1 MSEQVHQM
9 FSQIAPKYDATNDV
23 LSLGVHRLWRRDAV
37 TLSGV
42 QPGDSVLDC
51 ATGTGDLALAFKR
64 AVGPTGT
71 VLGTDFNAEMLSFAP
86 KKAAQAG
93 LDVKFEVADA
103 MRLPYESSRFNVASI
118 SFGIRNVDDPQ
129 ACVAELAR
137 VVKPGGRVV
146 VLEFGQPCG
155 AFGFVFRQYARLI
168 MPLLGQWLTG
178 SRAAYEYLPRTMASF
193 PAGERFVSMMNATGR
208 YTKAEA
214 HPLLWGLAYV
224 YVGTV
229 APSARLATS

>member
-9 FSQIAPKYDATNDV
+9 FSEIAPRYDATNDV
-23 LSLGVHRLWRRDAV
+23 LSMGVHRLWRRVAV
-37 TLSGV
+37 RKSEAK
-42 QPGDSVLDC
+42 PGDSVLDC

-64 AVGPTGT
+64 AVGAGE
-71 VLGTDFNAEMLSFAP
+71 VIGTDFNAQMLSFAP
-86 KKAAQAG
+86 KKAADAG

-103 MRLPYESSRFNVASI
+103 MKLPYADARFTVASI
-118 SFGIRNVDDPQ
+118 SFGIRNVDDPK

-146 VLEFGQPCG
+146 VLEFGQPSGLFG
-155 AFGFVFRQYARLI
+155 AFFRFYAKHV
-168 MPLLGQWLTG
+168 MPLIGQLLTG
-178 SRAAYEYLPRTMASF
+178 SRAAYEYLPRTMAAF
-193 PAGERFVSMMNATGR
+193 PAGDRFTSMMSETGK
-208 YTKAEA
+208 YAKAEK

-229 APSARLATS
+229 K

>member
-9 FSQIAPKYDATNDV
+9 FTQIAPRYDATNDV
-23 LSLGVHRLWRRDAV
+23 LSLGVHRLWRRVAV
-37 TLSGV
+37 KRAAV

-71 VLGTDFNAEMLSFAP
+71 VLGTDFNAAMLSTAP
-86 KKAAQAG
+86 KKAADAG

-103 MRLPYESSRFNVASI
+103 MKLPYEAARFTVASI
-118 SFGIRNVDDPQ
+118 SFGIRNVDDPK

-146 VLEFGQPCG
+146 VLEFGQPKGLFG
-155 AFGFVFRQYARLI
+155 AFFRFYAKHV
-168 MPLLGQWLTG
+168 MPLLGQLLTG
-178 SRAAYEYLPRTMASF
+178 SRAAYEYLPRTMAAF
-193 PAGERFVSMMNATGR
+193 PAGERFTAMMNDTGR
-208 YTKAEA
+208 YAKAEA

-229 APSARLATS
+229 R

>member
-9 FSQIAPKYDATNDV
+9 FSQIAPRYDATNDV
-23 LSLGVHRLWRRDAV
+23 LSLGVHRLWRRVAV
-37 TLSGV
+37 RRSGA

-64 AVGPTGT
+64 AVGPSGT
-71 VLGTDFNAEMLSFAP
+71 VIGTDFNAQMLSFAP
-86 KKAAQAG
+86 KKAAAAG
-93 LDVKFEVADA
+93 LEVKFEVADA
-103 MRLPYESSRFNVASI
+103 MRLPYEAARFSVASI
-118 SFGIRNVDDPQ
+118 SFGIRNVDDPK

-146 VLEFGQPCG
+146 VLEFGQPQGLFG
-155 AFGFVFRQYARLI
+155 ALFRFYARHV
-168 MPLLGQWLTG
+168 MPLIGQLITG
-178 SRAAYEYLPRTMASF
+178 SRAAYEYLPRTMAAF
-193 PAGERFVSMMNATGR
+193 PAGERFTAMMNETGK
-208 YTKAEA
+208 YTKAQA

-229 APSARLATS
+229 S

>member
-9 FSQIAPKYDATNDV
+9 FSEIAPRYDATNDV
-23 LSLGVHRLWRRDAV
+23 LSMGVHRLWRRVAV
-37 TLSGV
+37 RKSEAK
-42 QPGDSVLDC
+42 PGDSVLDC

-64 AVGPTGT
+64 AVGAGE
-71 VLGTDFNAEMLSFAP
+71 VIGTDFNAQMLSFAP
-86 KKAAQAG
+86 KKAADAG

-103 MRLPYESSRFNVASI
+103 MKLPYADARFTVASI
-118 SFGIRNVDDPQ
+118 SFGIRNVDDPK

-146 VLEFGQPCG
+146 VLEFGQPSGLFG
-155 AFGFVFRQYARLI
+155 AFFRFYAKHV
-168 MPLLGQWLTG
+168 MPLIGQLLTG
-178 SRAAYEYLPRTMASF
+178 SRAAYEYLPRTMAAF
-193 PAGERFVSMMNATGR
+193 PAGDRFTAMMSETGK
-208 YTKAEA
+208 YAKAEK

-229 APSARLATS
+229 R